1 MTKIISKMPM
11 AKKFKVLFYTIGI
24 AVLLAAGTYFI
35 LLASANKELTSFFN
49 GPYTAVKAQ
58 ATVSNLINEN
68 DTLALAI
75 VDNPSLAATNTQK
88 ISESDATIKEQL
100 DIIAASGID
109 SEKAASLTALYAAVQ
124 SDVKQLISLTTSGKV
139 EEARAFDNNQYTKD
153 YDTFYQTVNEIGES
167 AVASSDT
174 ARESYN
180 TKSSVAKLTFAILT
194 IIALVITVVIMTAM
208 SRGVVG
214 PLNQL
219 VEACNTLNS
228 GNPIEPLNINTQDE
242 LATLGRTFSEMSAT
256 IDFIVTDISAM
267 LMSGSQKDF
276 SADTADASRY
286 VGNYAILLNA
296 THGIF
301 DCISD
306 DMHRTNEIADQ
317 VSAGSD
323 QISAVSQTLSQG
335 TTEQASAVEE
345 LSSTISNISNISH
358 VNAEEAGKASEM
370 SREAASGVEESNTYM
385 SQMLDAMNEIT
396 ATSKEISKI
405 VKAIDDIAF
414 QTNILSLNAAVEA
427 ARAGV
432 SGKGFAVVAD
442 EVRNLSQ
449 RSAEAAKS
457 TTSLVESTVS
467 AIEHGRMIADSTAKS
482 LQLVGEKASFV
493 NGAISKIASAS
504 QEQATATQQVLIGID
519 QVSTVVQTNSATA
532 EESAAAAE
540 ELAAQARELSGM
552 THQYKLRDAQ

>member
-1 MTKIISKMPM
+1 MTKIFSKMPV
-11 AKKFKVLFYTIGI
+11 AKKFRVLFITI
-24 AVLLAAGTYFI
+24 AVAVLIAAGTYFI
-35 LLASANKELTSFFN
+35 LLTSANTALTGFFN

-58 ATVSNLINEN
+58 TTVLDLLNEN
-68 DTLALAI
+68 DTWALA
-75 VDNPSLAATNTQK
+75 VLHDPSLATTNSQK
-88 ISESDATIKEQL
+88 ISESDATIKQEL
-100 DIIAASGID
+100 DIIATSGVD
-109 SEKAASLTALYAAVQ
+109 PKKAASLATLYATVQ
-124 SDVKQLISLTTSGKV
+124 SDVKQVINLSTSGKA
-139 EEARAFDNNQYTKD
+139 EEANTFNSNQYTKD
-153 YDTFYQTVNEIGES
+153 YDAFYEAVNEVGKS
-167 AVASSDT
+167 AIAGSDA
-174 ARESYN
+174 ARASYN
-180 TKSSVAKLTFAILT
+180 TKSMVATLTFVILT
-194 IIALVITVVIMTAM
+194 LIALIITILIMKAM

-219 VEACNTLNS
+219 VEACDTLN
-228 GNPIEPLNINTQDE
+228 GGHPIEPLNFNTQDE
-242 LATLGRTFSEMSAT
+242 FATLGRTFSEMSST
-256 IDFIVTDISAM
+256 IEFIITDISTM
-267 LMSGSQKDF
+267 LTRGAHKDF
-276 SADTADASRY
+276 SVDTADENRY
-286 VGNYAILLNA
+286 VGGYAVLLNT

-301 DCISD
+301 DGISD
-306 DMHRTNEIADQ
+306 DMHRTNGIADQ
-317 VSAGSD
+317 VAAGSD

-345 LSSTISNISNISH
+345 LSSTVASIAEISRT
-358 VNAEEAGKASEM
+358 NAEEAGKACEM
-370 SREAASGVEESNTYM
+370 SHEAASGIEESNTYM
-385 SQMLDAMNEIT
+385 GQMLDAMNEIT

-427 ARAGV
+427 ARAGA

-449 RSAEAAKS
+449 RSAEAAK
-457 TTSLVESTVS
+457 TTTALVESTVS

-482 LQLVGEKASFV
+482 LQLVGEKSSFV
-493 NGAISKIASAS
+493 NEAISKIASAS

-552 THQYKLRDAQ
+552 THQYKLRSAQ